1 MTSSQEHCPSFTA
14 FPCTFNLSLCSV
26 PCQSLNLLK
35 SLPVQINRALNF
47 ISPSYYHH
55 VFLLFFKVLSGII
68 FTCDSHFGPFYSFL
82 NLFPV
87 CPKNKLHFF
96 FSKWEMGFLIHPST
110 QLKKKKKL
118 LLRSLRTQYTLHP
131 SKVNLYTHCLQKM
144 PCCWDR
150 RQGSDT
156 GPTKLRTS

>member
-1 MTSSQEHCPSFTA
+1 MQPKLPQVKKTSASTSSAYLPTHLQNICIPTILSFPEEEGPSSSHILDPMTSSQEHCPSFTA

-26 PCQSLNLLK
+26 SRQSLNLLK

-87 CPKNKLHFF
+87 CLKNKLHFF
-96 FSKWEMGFLIHPST
+96 FSK
-110 QLKKKKKL
+110 
-118 LLRSLRTQYTLHP
+118 
-131 SKVNLYTHCLQKM
+131 
-144 PCCWDR
+144 
-150 RQGSDT
+150 
-156 GPTKLRTS
+156 